1 MVIYIAAVL
10 SGLAVLGLDQYT
22 KHLVSTNFVLG
33 ETRAFINGFIELSYI
48 HNTGAAWGMLSGK
61 RYILIAV
68 TLAVMAV
75 CIALFVKYAKGSRLM
90 LWALTLV
97 LSGGAGN
104 MIDRVFRD
112 GKVVDFLHFEF
123 FPSFPVFNIADCA
136 IVVGAVLLA
145 LYFIIDI
152 AAEKKKKTDE

>member
-1 MVIYIAAVL
+1 
-10 SGLAVLGLDQYT
+10 
-22 KHLVSTNFVLG
+22 
-33 ETRAFINGFIELSYI
+33 
-48 HNTGAAWGMLSGK
+48 
-61 RYILIAV
+61 
-68 TLAVMAV
+68 MAV

-152 AAEKKKKTDE
+152 TAEKKRKNDE

>member
-22 KHLVSTNFVLG
+22 KHLVSTHFVLG
-33 ETRAFINGFIELSYI
+33 ESRTFIKGFIELTYI

-61 RYILIAV
+61 TYILIAV

-97 LSGGAGN
+97 LSGGVGN

-136 IVVGAVLLA
+136 IVVGAVILA
-145 LYFIIDI
+145 LYFIIEI
-152 AAEKKKKTDE
+152 AAEKKEKTDE

>member
-1 MVIYIAAVL
+1 MIVYIAAVL
-10 SGLAVLGLDQYT
+10 GGLVVLGLDQYT
-22 KHLVSTNFVLG
+22 KYHVSTHFVLG
-33 ETRAFINGFIELSYI
+33 ESYGFIKGFIDLTYI

-61 RYILIAV
+61 KYILIAV

-97 LSGGAGN
+97 LSGGIGN
-104 MIDRVFRD
+104 MIDRIFRD
-112 GKVVDFLHFEF
+112 GKVIDFLHFEF

-136 IVVGAVLLA
+136 IVLGAVLLA
-145 LYFIIDI
+145 LYFILDI
-152 AAEKKKKTDE
+152 AAEKKQNTDE

>member
-22 KHLVSTNFVLG
+22 KYLVSNNFILG
-33 ETRAFINGFIELSYI
+33 ESRPFIKGFIDLTYI
-48 HNTGAAWGMLSGK
+48 HNTGAAWGMLAGK
-61 RYILIAV
+61 KYILIAV

-97 LSGGAGN
+97 LSGGIGN
-104 MIDRVFRD
+104 MTDRVFRD
-112 GKVVDFLHFEF
+112 GNVVDFLHFEF

-136 IVVGAVLLA
+136 IVVGAMLLA
-145 LYFIIDI
+145 LYFIIDLS
-152 AAEKKKKTDE
+152 AEKKEKNDE

>member
-22 KHLVSTNFVLG
+22 KYLVSTNFVLG
-33 ETRAFINGFIELSYI
+33 ETRAFIKGFIELSYI

-152 AAEKKKKTDE
+152 TVEKKRKTDE

>member
-22 KHLVSTNFVLG
+22 KYLVSTNFVLG
-33 ETRAFINGFIELSYI
+33 ESRTFIKGFIELTYI

-61 RYILIAV
+61 TYILIAV

-152 AAEKKKKTDE
+152 TAEKKRKNDE

>member
-1 MVIYIAAVL
+1 MIVYIAAVL
-10 SGLAVLGLDQYT
+10 GGLVVLGLDQYT
-22 KHLVSTNFVLG
+22 KYLVSTHFVLG
-33 ETRAFINGFIELSYI
+33 ESYGFIKGFIDLTYI

-61 RYILIAV
+61 KYILIAV

-97 LSGGAGN
+97 LSGGIGN
-104 MIDRVFRD
+104 MIDRIFRD
-112 GKVVDFLHFEF
+112 GKVIDFLHFEF

-136 IVVGAVLLA
+136 IVLGAVLLA
-145 LYFIIDI
+145 LYFILDI
-152 AAEKKKKTDE
+152 AAEKKQNTDE